1 MHYFCPN
8 CFAEIEEHTRTCPQC
23 GFQLDQWDDL
33 DYDQKLMAAIHHKET
48 FTRMRAVYF
57 LGERRTQA
65 AIEPLQ
71 AAFLAATDPY
81 FKAEILSALWKI
93 DPHEFDRFV
102 RSIDLARESAIV
114 QKRVEQIIYNK

>member
-8 CFAEIEEHTRTCPQC
+8 CFAEIEENARICPQC
-23 GFQLDQWDDL
+23 QFHLDQWDDL
-33 DYDQKLMAAIHHKET
+33 DYDQKLITAIHHKET

-57 LGERRTQA
+57 LGERKTLA

-81 FKAEILSALWKI
+81 FKAEILAALWKI
-93 DPHEFDRFV
+93 DQHEFGLFV
-102 RSIDLARESAIV
+102 DSIDLAQESAIV
-114 QKRVEQIIYNK
+114 QKRYEQLIHNK